1 MRTMYNKAVRDR
13 IPEIIRATG
22 STCVVEQLDDDG
34 FLPVLER
41 KLLEEVGEYVV
52 SGSVGELV
60 DLVEVVYRIVELKGV
75 SREDFERM
83 RDEKAELRGR
93 FDSNTF
99 LVGVE
104 EH

>member
-1 MRTMYNKAVRDR
+1 MRIMYNKAVRDR

-22 STCVVEQLDDDG
+22 SICVVEQLDDDG
-34 FLPVLER
+34 FLPLLER

-75 SREDFERM
+75 SQEDFERM

-93 FDSNTF
+93 FDSNTI
-99 LVGVE
+99 LVEVE